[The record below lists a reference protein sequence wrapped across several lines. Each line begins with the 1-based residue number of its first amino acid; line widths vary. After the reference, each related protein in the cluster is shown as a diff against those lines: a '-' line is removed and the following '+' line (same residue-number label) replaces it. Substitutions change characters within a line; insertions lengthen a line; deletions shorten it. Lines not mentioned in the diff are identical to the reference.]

1 MTDAWSVC
9 RPVLIYHSWIECLRL
24 VVLVLG
30 CSRIIAEGGST
41 LIAPLS
47 DWLTSMGYLT
57 LGRYHRQS
65 GWHDMQKVREL
76 AKDFRRL
83 AMFLFSNELISGFV
97 FVNLRK

>member
-1 MTDAWSVC
+1 
-9 RPVLIYHSWIECLRL
+9 
-24 VVLVLG
+24 
-30 CSRIIAEGGST
+30 
-41 LIAPLS
+41 
-47 DWLTSMGYLT
+47 MGYLT